1 MTDLCI
7 DVRKK
12 RAKEFKEHLEEEHPS
27 TKGKIELIDSKDDF
41 LTAFAKKFIR
51 R

>member
-7 DVRKK
+7 DIKKK
-12 RAKEFKEHLEEEHPS
+12 RAKSFKEHLEEEHPS
-27 TKGKIELIDSKDDF
+27 TRGKIQLIDSKDDF
-41 LTAFAKKFIR
+41 LTAIGKKFIR